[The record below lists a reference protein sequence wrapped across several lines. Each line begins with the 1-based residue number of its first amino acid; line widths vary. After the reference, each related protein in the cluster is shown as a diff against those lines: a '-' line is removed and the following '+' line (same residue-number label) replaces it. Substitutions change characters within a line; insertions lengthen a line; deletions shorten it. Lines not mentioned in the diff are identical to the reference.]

1 MAGPEG
7 FDFNKLAQQMN
18 LGGPKP
24 GDDNAKPEDL
34 SDFLNKL
41 FEKVGDWVT
50 KATGVNVRS
59 FFNTGL
65 TANVDFQ
72 KGAIQVNNEINR
84 SNLVKGAQGGALAG
98 IVFGEVFKASNA
110 PRADAPSGGDAGG
123 WGGGSGGDYA
133 SSGGGGGFADY
144 SAIASPSHS
153 FDWSPV
159 PMAMLGEL
167 TPPPINI
174 RAPSVGM
181 DVGLA

>member
-18 LGGPKP
+18 LGGAKP

-59 FFNTGL
+59 FFNTGI

-84 SNLVKGAQGGALAG
+84 SNLVKGSQGGMLANL
-98 IVFGEVFKASNA
+98 VFGEVFKASNA
-110 PRADAPSGGDAGG
+110 PKSDPASSGDAGS
-123 WGGGSGGDYA
+123 WGGGGGDYA
-133 SSGGGGGFADY
+133 SSGGGSFADY
-144 SAIASPSHS
+144 SAIATPSQS
-153 FDWSPV
+153 FDWSPI

-167 TPPPINI
+167 SPPPINI
-174 RAPSVGM
+174 RSPSVGM
-181 DVGLA
+181 DVGLG